1 MVDDRD
7 SISTGKESDA
17 DGVRFE
23 KLRDMIDD
31 NSDYQESNHGS
42 SLSKT
47 SEFFAGQNELNISLL
62 DTTKR
67 EFGLTYSHAARNAFA
82 KKSIDRAYEEKK
94 HSEDS
99 DDLLVTYQHPKKS
112 KLSL

>member
-7 SISTGKESDA
+7 SIFTRKESEA
-17 DGVRFE
+17 DGERFG
-23 KLRDMIDD
+23 KLRDMIDY
-31 NSDYQESNHGS
+31 NSDYQESDDGK

-62 DTTKR
+62 DQTKR
-67 EFGLTYSHAARNAFA
+67 EFGLTYSHSARNAFA
-82 KKSIDRAYEEKK
+82 KKSTDRVYEENKL
-94 HSEDS
+94 SDDS